1 MAEQLSAPTTEETP
15 TAQTVSATPP
25 LSAKEL
31 RRRRLILSVSIA
43 ILVFILVG
51 LVAGTIWAIQPDNQP
66 ITRGLRDVAIIF
78 LAFLAL
84 WIGILLVVLLYLV
97 MMLTLLI
104 RDEIKPLLESIN
116 ETMNTVRGTTVFMS
130 NNVVEPTIKVASAL
144 SGVWRTIEELAGI
157 RASVQPKQR
166 KE

>member
-1 MAEQLSAPTTEETP
+1 MAEQLAPTTEETP
-15 TAQTVSATPP
+15 TAPATPP

-31 RRRRLILSVSIA
+31 RKRRLFIYGSIA
-43 ILVFILVG
+43 G
-51 LVAGTIWAIQPDNQP
+51 LVVVLILLVIATLWAIQPDNQP

-78 LAFLAL
+78 LAFLSVV
-84 WIGILLVVLLYLV
+84 IGAMLVALLYQV
-97 MMLTLLI
+97 TMLTLLL
-104 RDEIKPLLESIN
+104 RDEIKPLLESVN

-130 NNVVEPTIKVASAL
+130 ENVVEPTIKVASTL
-144 SGVWRTIEELAGI
+144 SGVWRTFEVLAGI